1 MVGASIGVLA
11 LVIALIFLLHRRLL
25 AYYANRPTRQHQRQL
40 IMICV
45 WLMGGALVVLTV
57 PVGDGMRGQVL
68 TFIGILLIATI
79 GFSSTTLVGNAMAGL
94 MLKTLGT
101 CRIGSYVQVGEQF
114 GRITNMNLL
123 HIELQTEGRDLT
135 TLPNLFFV
143 SNPVTVLHESGTMLN
158 VEIPISYDAPRQEVE
173 AALLLAAG
181 KAGLE
186 KPRVQIR
193 ELGDHCISYRIAGQI
208 TDIGELIATRSQL
221 RADVLDALLNAGI
234 EMTSSRSLTG
244 NTVIRPPQ
252 AIHQSPEKA
261 QANADAA
268 ALEKAE
274 RDEELEA
281 LKRSYTDGSQRL
293 LEIEQ
298 ELKNAG
304 QGKERRPLSLEK
316 KKLQAALARMEK
328 KMAAAEPRLSTVNK

>member
-1 MVGASIGVLA
+1 
-11 LVIALIFLLHRRLL
+11 
-25 AYYANRPTRQHQRQL
+25 
-40 IMICV
+40 MICV

-68 TFIGILLIATI
+68 AFIGILLIATI

-123 HIELQTEGRDLT
+123 HVELQTEGRDLT

-143 SNPVTVLHESGTMLN
+143 SNPVTVLRESGTILN
-158 VEIPISYDAPRQEVE
+158 VEIPISYDVPRLEVE

-186 KPRVQIR
+186 KPCVQIR
-193 ELGDHCISYRIAGQI
+193 ELGDHCISYRIAGQV
-208 TDIGELIATRSQL
+208 TDIGELMATRSQL

-244 NTVIRPPQ
+244 NTVIRPTQ
-252 AIHQSPEKA
+252 ATHQSPEKN

-268 ALEKAE
+268 VLEKAE

-298 ELKNAG
+298 ELKKAG

-328 KMAAAEPRLSTVNK
+328 KMATAEPRLSTVNK